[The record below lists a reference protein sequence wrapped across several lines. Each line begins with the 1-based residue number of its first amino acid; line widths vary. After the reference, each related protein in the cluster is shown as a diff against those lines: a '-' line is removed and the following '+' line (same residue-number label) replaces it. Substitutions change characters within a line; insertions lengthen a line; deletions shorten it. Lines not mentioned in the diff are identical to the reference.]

1 MKRDVFG
8 FIALLILAACGNSK
22 PPVATDENSESTD
35 TINVEEPQEQPSKY
49 DSADAKSFGLNGM
62 VKNVE
67 YQIYSTYEEDGKI
80 NQGSLYERGDIAF
93 DKYGHILVDEW
104 LNEYGYDAEGNF
116 YRGTHLYTKIQRD
129 KDGRLSKYADVD
141 PTGKSEVYNTY
152 VFKYDK
158 NGRLSSVNLKG
169 WTVEWTEK
177 RFYKGGNI
185 YPESVIRV
193 GTIKGNGSFS
203 SSQNYVYQHFDTIGN
218 WTERTI
224 VQSDAGGEVVADSVA
239 LNESQQVREQKVQEQ
254 IKIEKRIITYYE

>member
-1 MKRDVFG
+1 M
-8 FIALLILAACGNSK
+8 IILAACVNGK
-22 PPVATDENSESTD
+22 PSVSADDNDESSDSATVEVLQDQTTKYDATDA
-35 TINVEEPQEQPSKY
+35 Q
-49 DSADAKSFGLNGM
+49 SFGLNGM

-129 KDGRLSKYADVD
+129 KYGRLSKYADVD

-158 NGRLSSVNLKG
+158 NGRLSSVNMKG

-185 YPESVIRV
+185 YPESVSRT
-193 GTIKGNGSFS
+193 GTNMGSGSFS

-224 VQSDAGGEVVADSVA
+224 VQSDTGGEVVADSVA